1 MVPLIP
7 DPVLNKEEIVKSPTI
22 YDVAKQAGLKTA
34 AIIWPASR
42 GAKTLDWTVPDCF
55 SNSLWQ
61 TYGTASLLAE
71 CKQAGIPYEKTGGM
85 VQTGKGK
92 TATGCMCRCSTNVV
106 RTHRPNV
113 ALLHLVE
120 VDHVEHAKGRRPRKP
135 TRL

>member
-1 MVPLIP
+1 VIGNNYFSRAKNEVVPLIP

-71 CKQAGIPYEKTGGM
+71 CKQAGIPYEKQEEWCTDRQGG
-85 VQTGKGK
+85 
-92 TATGCMCRCSTNVV
+92 
-106 RTHRPNV
+106 
-113 ALLHLVE
+113 
-120 VDHVEHAKGRRPRKP
+120 RPRP
-135 TRL
+135 DVCADVQPRRAHTPAERRAAPPR